1 MYLDLSQS
9 AKHGAQ
15 RMQHEYTPWVPYPWT
30 GQLPE
35 VLQCYAQEHPAY
47 SEQSNNH
54 NYSQLSLSPPTC
66 QSDHFFFFFFC
77 NMLRNKQYPVEIP
90 PKRFH
95 LNGHTMGFCPQIQ
108 NLDLHTKQIVPL
120 ALPKRFRL
128 NGHTIG
134 FVTHKLKSWNHL
146 TKPIMFSCSKSFT
159 LDLEVSLR
167 KLSRKTSWTTL

>member
-1 MYLDLSQS
+1 MEHRECSMSTLLESHTLGQVSFLKCCNVTLRNIQRTLNKATITTTVNYL
-9 AKHGAQ
+9 K
-15 RMQHEYTPWVPYPWT
+15 
-30 GQLPE
+30 
-35 VLQCYAQEHPAY
+35 
-47 SEQSNNH
+47 
-54 NYSQLSLSPPTC
+54 PT
-66 QSDHFFFFFFC
+66 HFPKWPISFFFC
-77 NMLRNKQYPVEIP
+77 KMLRNKQYPVEIP

-108 NLDLHTKQIVPL
+108 NLELHTKQIVPL

>member
-15 RMQHEYTPWVPYPWT
+15 RMQHEYTPWDPYPWT

-47 SEQSNNH
+47 SKHNNKLQLQSTI
-54 NYSQLSLSPPTC
+54 STPTHF
-66 QSDHFFFFFFC
+66 QKWPIFFFL
-77 NMLRNKQYPVEIP
+77 MLKNKQYPVEIP

-108 NLDLHTKQIVPL
+108 NLELYTKQIGPL

-134 FVTHKLKSWNHL
+134 FHPHA
-146 TKPIMFSCSKSFT
+146 
-159 LDLEVSLR
+159 
-167 KLSRKTSWTTL
+167 

>member
-66 QSDHFFFFFFC
+66 QSDHFFFFF
-77 NMLRNKQYPVEIP
+77 LQHAEKQTV
-90 PKRFH
+90 
-95 LNGHTMGFCPQIQ
+95 
-108 NLDLHTKQIVPL
+108 
-120 ALPKRFRL
+120 
-128 NGHTIG
+128 
-134 FVTHKLKSWNHL
+134 
-146 TKPIMFSCSKSFT
+146 SCGNTAK
-159 LDLEVSLR
+159 EVSFEWSHHGILSTDSKFR
-167 KLSRKTSWTTL
+167 TTYQTNSTISTTKEVSFKWSHHRICHPQAQKLEPPYQTHHVLL